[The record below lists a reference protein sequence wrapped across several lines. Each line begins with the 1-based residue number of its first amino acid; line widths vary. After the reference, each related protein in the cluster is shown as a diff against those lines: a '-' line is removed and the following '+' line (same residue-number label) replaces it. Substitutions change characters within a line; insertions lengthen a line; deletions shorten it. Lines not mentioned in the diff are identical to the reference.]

1 MTDEEDEDTTATR
14 IINQITLDCLLN
26 KEQYSKYLNSNMNKT
41 LHSNKKDRKFYKKRI
56 LQLTK
61 DLLSSETDATMDIMY
76 AFDNFTRTC
85 ISYFKMMDKTDI
97 LQTDYSDFIV
107 PDMGTINPEDTT
119 LTFEDTSM
127 SFMRTVKVDNITM
140 DKFVKRTSTAPPK
153 TQIVPLQREVNLKDP
168 ELRNKGIRKKKNV
181 ETVYEESTK
190 EEETTNTKEEVAT
203 TNSEGR
209 IISNTDSERR
219 IVSLPEV

>member
-1 MTDEEDEDTTATR
+1 MSEEEDEDTTASR

-26 KEQYSKYLNSNMNKT
+26 KEQYSKYLNSTMNKT
-41 LHSNKKDRKFYKKRI
+41 LNSNKRDRKFYKKRI

-61 DLLSSETDATMDIMY
+61 DLLSSETGEDATMDIMY

-97 LQTDYSDFIV
+97 LQTDYTDFITKE
-107 PDMGTINPEDTT
+107 PPEVTT

-181 ETVYEESTK
+181 ETVYEK
-190 EEETTNTKEEVAT
+190 EETNTKEETPAT
-203 TNSEGR
+203 DTERR
-209 IISNTDSERR
+209 IIS
-219 IVSLPEV
+219 IPEV

>member
-1 MTDEEDEDTTATR
+1 MTEEEDEDTTATR

>member
-1 MTDEEDEDTTATR
+1 MMEEDDNNTTANR

-26 KEQYSKYLNSNMNKT
+26 KEQYSKYLNSTMNKT
-41 LHSNKKDRKFYKKRI
+41 LHSNKRDRKFYKKRI

-61 DLLSSETDATMDIMY
+61 DLLSSETDATMDITY
-76 AFDNFTRTC
+76 AFDHFTRTC

-97 LQTDYSDFIV
+97 LQTDYSEFNIT
-107 PDMGTINPEDTT
+107 PNTAIAPEDTT

-127 SFMRTVKVDNITM
+127 SFMRTVKVNNITM

-153 TQIVPLQREVNLKDP
+153 TQIVPIQREVNLKDP

-181 ETVYEESTK
+181 ETVYEEEEPNVK
-190 EEETTNTKEEVAT
+190 EEIEAT
-203 TNSEGR
+203 DTERR
-209 IISNTDSERR
+209 IISNTDTERR
-219 IVSLPEV
+219 IISIPEV

>member
-1 MTDEEDEDTTATR
+1 MEEDDNTTANR

-26 KEQYSKYLNSNMNKT
+26 KEQYSKYLNNTMNKT

-97 LQTDYSDFIV
+97 LQTDYSDFNIITNTV
-107 PDMGTINPEDTT
+107 PPEDTT

-153 TQIVPLQREVNLKDP
+153 TQIVPIQREVNLKDP

-181 ETVYEESTK
+181 ETVYEESHK
-190 EEETTNTKEEVAT
+190 EEETPPTEVAT
-203 TNSEGR
+203 TTTDTERR
-209 IISNTDSERR
+209 IIS
-219 IVSLPEV
+219 IPAV

>member
-1 MTDEEDEDTTATR
+1 
-14 IINQITLDCLLN
+14 
-26 KEQYSKYLNSNMNKT
+26 
-41 LHSNKKDRKFYKKRI
+41 
-56 LQLTK
+56 
-61 DLLSSETDATMDIMY
+61 MDIMY

-97 LQTDYSDFIV
+97 LQTDYSEFNVITNTV
-107 PDMGTINPEDTT
+107 AMPPEDTP

-127 SFMRTVKVDNITM
+127 TFMRTVKVDNITM

-181 ETVYEESTK
+181 ETVYEESPK
-190 EEETTNTKEEVAT
+190 EEETTTKEEVAT
-203 TNSEGR
+203 TTDPERR
-209 IISNTDSERR
+209 IIS
-219 IVSLPEV
+219 IPEV

>member
-1 MTDEEDEDTTATR
+1 MEEDDNTTANR

-26 KEQYSKYLNSNMNKT
+26 KEQYSKYLNNTMNKT

-97 LQTDYSDFIV
+97 LQTDYNDDVDETEKEALEPPPPMSLEEEAKSLLRNV
-107 PDMGTINPEDTT
+107 KINT
-119 LTFEDTSM
+119 
-127 SFMRTVKVDNITM
+127 ITM
-140 DKFVKRTSTAPPK
+140 DQFVKRTSTAQP
-153 TQIVPLQREVNLKDP
+153 TQMITFKREINLKDP
-168 ELRNKGIRKKKNV
+168 DLRNKGIRKKKNSDPMYADDGKN
-181 ETVYEESTK
+181 EIKNDEE
-190 EEETTNTKEEVAT
+190 
-203 TNSEGR
+203 
-209 IISNTDSERR
+209 
-219 IVSLPEV
+219 

>member
-1 MTDEEDEDTTATR
+1 MTEEEDEDTTATR

-85 ISYFKMMDKTDI
+85 ISYFKMMDQTDI
-97 LQTDYSDFIV
+97 LQTDYTEFITNDLV
-107 PDMGTINPEDTT
+107 EPSENTT
-119 LTFEDTSM
+119 LTFEDTSH

-168 ELRNKGIRKKKNV
+168 ELRNKGIRKKKNL
-181 ETVYEESTK
+181 ETVYEK
-190 EEETTNTKEEVAT
+190 EETNTKEENET
-203 TNSEGR
+203 TD
-209 IISNTDSERR
+209 TERR
-219 IVSLPEV
+219 CISITEV